1 MKLRKYNTSIR
12 KRTNNDNLY
21 HHHLHLLHHSLWNV
35 GGSSSEL
42 WRGAFRNDLPIRVG
56 VVLFASLAIDELLPI
71 FIRNISAKL
80 WAFRSFG
87 VLLLSRIVAK
97 MSCIS
102 SLGRGSC
109 CLGVLGCNSCNYISA
124 LRSFQSWC
132 MC

>member
-1 MKLRKYNTSIR
+1 MCFTIHFGMLGVVFCAMICPS
-12 KRTNNDNLY
+12 
-21 HHHLHLLHHSLWNV
+21 
-35 GGSSSEL
+35 
-42 WRGAFRNDLPIRVG
+42 RVG
-56 VVLFASLAIDELLPI
+56 VVLFASLAVDELLPI
-71 FIRNISAKL
+71 CIRNISTKL